1 MSDKIHLRLIRE
13 GDKIRVIDQDG
24 RELAGL
30 IAVGLT
36 ASIDSAV
43 EIDIRCVD
51 YNRDNQPHLGQCE

>member
-1 MSDKIHLRLIRE
+1 MSEKVYLHVTRE

-24 RELAGL
+24 RELAGV
-30 IAVGLT
+30 IAVGLS
-36 ASIDSAV
+36 AGIDSAV

>member
-30 IAVGLT
+30 IAAGLT
-36 ASIDSAV
+36 ASIDDAV
-43 EIDIRCVD
+43 TLDIRCLD
-51 YNRDNQPHLGQCE
+51 YSRDNRPHLGQRE